1 MTNENKKAWLNL
13 ALPIIYTC
21 VLFSFPAITD
31 DLMNFIITL
40 FIVVIIQFYF
50 TKFLNKRFPSSEDL
64 KD

>member
-21 VLFSFPAITD
+21 VLFFVPEIMD
-31 DLMNFIITL
+31 DFVKFIITL
-40 FIVVIIQFYF
+40 FIVIIIQFYF
-50 TKFLNKRFPSSEDL
+50 TKFLNKKFPSSDDL

>member
-13 ALPIIYTC
+13 ALPIIYTW
-21 VLFSFPAITD
+21 VLFFVPEIMD
-31 DLMNFIITL
+31 DFVKFIITL

-50 TKFLNKRFPSSEDL
+50 TKFLNKKFPSSDDL